1 MSSPL
6 SVPEATIGEIHRAMD
21 EGTLTSAELVETY
34 LDRIAAYDRD
44 GPELTAIVTVNPDA
58 RARAATLDDEFAASG
73 PVGPLHG
80 IPVLVKDQAETAGI
94 PTSFGSEAF
103 SEYTPTEDAELV
115 ARIKDAGGIVLAK
128 TNLPDWAASWFGYSS
143 VLGETKNPY
152 ALDRDP
158 GGSSAGTGAGVA
170 ANLGTVGVGED
181 TGGSVR
187 VPASCCNLFGIRVT
201 TGLISRTGLSPLVT
215 RQDTA
220 GPMARTVTDMTRL
233 LDVMVGY
240 DPADRWTGAVHRAQA
255 ADYLDQLDTDALSGA
270 RLGVLRD
277 AFGDDGDPDAEP
289 VNAVVEVALERIADA
304 GATLV
309 DPVTIPDLDERI
321 RETSLYVLQSKRDLN
336 DFFAARDD
344 APVDSVTELYDRDAY
359 HDKLDLFAD
368 IATDGP
374 ADPTAAE
381 SYWRKVAAQEALQRE
396 IRYVHAEHDLDALIF
411 PDVQVVPPTRATLQA
426 GIDTAA
432 YPTNTVIGSQSSCPA
447 VSMPAGFTDDG
458 LPVGVELLGTPFRES
473 SLLSLAYSY
482 EQAVDPR
489 RPPEH
494 APELPT

>member
-1 MSSPL
+1 MQD
-6 SVPEATIGEIHRAMD
+6 GD
-21 EGTLTSAELVETY
+21 LTSVELVEAY
-34 LDRIAAYDRD
+34 LDRIERYDRD
-44 GPELTAIVTVNPDA
+44 GPELTAIVTVNDNA
-58 RARAATLDDEFAASG
+58 RARAAELDEQLAADGFAGA
-73 PVGPLHG
+73 LHG
-80 IPVLVKDQAETAGI
+80 IPVLVKDQAKTAGI

-115 ARIKDAGGIVLAK
+115 RRIKHAGGIVMAK

-170 ANLGTVGVGED
+170 ANLGVVGVGED

-240 DPADRWTGAVHRAQA
+240 DPEDRWTGAVHSTCASF
-255 ADYLDQLDTDALSGA
+255 LNQLDADALAGA

-277 AFGDDGDPDAEP
+277 AFGEESNPNAAP
-289 VNAVVEVALERIADA
+289 VNTVVKDALNRIEDA

-309 DPVTIPDLDERI
+309 DPITIPDLDDRI
-321 RETSLYVLQSKRDLN
+321 QETSLYVLRSKRDLN
-336 DFFAARDD
+336 DFFTATDD
-344 APVDSVTELYDRDAY
+344 APVDSVEELYDRGAY
-359 HDKLDLFAD
+359 HDKLDLFEA

-374 ADPTAAE
+374 ADPTTVE
-381 SYWRKVAAQEALQRE
+381 EYWQRIAAQEALQRE
-396 IRYVHAEHDLDALIF
+396 IRYVHAEHNLDALIF
-411 PDVQVVPPTRATLQA
+411 PDVQVVPPKRATLQA
-426 GIDTAA
+426 GVDTAA

-458 LPVGVELLGTPFRES
+458 LPVGVELLGTPFTEGT
-473 SLLSLAYSY
+473 LLSLAYAY
-482 EQAVDPR
+482 EQAVGPR
-489 RPPEH
+489 EPPEL
-494 APELPT
+494 AT